1 MAKITY
7 NVGDLFVIWLVHTN
21 KFIGKCIAV
30 VVQTE
35 PLILKAEEAG
45 EFCRLT
51 QKDFVL
57 WHRETMEIQSD
68 QEAALKKL
76 LEEEKTKNKNVFSGL
91 KRLGVKKG
99 KIKKLKK

>member
-7 NVGDLFVIWLVHTN
+7 NVGDLFVIWLVHTRI
-21 KFIGKCIAV
+21 FIGKCIAEL
-30 VVQTE
+30 VQTE
-35 PLILKAEEAG
+35 PLILKAEETG

-57 WHRETMEIQSD
+57 WHRETMEIQGD
-68 QEAALKKL
+68 EKIALKKL
-76 LEEEKTKNKNVFSGL
+76 LKEEKIKNKNVFSGL

-99 KIKKLKK
+99 KIKKLKI